1 MTGAANED
9 RTAAPKTTA
18 HAANRYDRFDLG
30 PTLVAWEYEFTN
42 NAPLGV
48 TGMATGL
55 EIDVQLTGE
64 WGHRGARSGSAVYG
78 PGEICT
84 ISPSEVYSTSYR
96 ARGASGLQV
105 GFIFHP
111 EHDEAFRD
119 ADGALVVPAGR
130 GLTDRRFVEFCRA
143 WHFANETGAALDPRT
158 VHAEV
163 RGFVARHAVL
173 APLDPVLRAKREL
186 DRTFNRALY
195 MRHVAEIAGMH
206 ETTFGRRF
214 LAKFGVSPSRYRLLL
229 RLNEAA
235 RQTSAMPER
244 TVAQIA
250 AHVGFDDLSYFHRA
264 FRAQFGTTPS
274 AYPRRYRTKLGRLGG

>member
-1 MTGAANED
+1 MTSGA
-9 RTAAPKTTA
+9 RGPTAAHETTA
-18 HAANRYDRFDLG
+18 PAANRYDRLDLG

-42 NAPLGV
+42 SAPMGV

-55 EIDVQLTGE
+55 EIDVQLAGE
-64 WGHRGARSGSAVYG
+64 WSHRGARSGSAVYG

-84 ISPSEVYSTSYR
+84 ISPSEVYSTSFR
-96 ARGASGLQV
+96 AHGASGLQI

-119 ADGALVVPAGR
+119 ADGALVVPEGR

-143 WHFANETGAALDPRT
+143 WHFANETGTVLDSRA

-163 RGFVARHAVL
+163 RRFVRRHAVL
-173 APLDPVLRAKREL
+173 TPLDPVLRAKREL
-186 DRTFNRALY
+186 DRTFDRALY

-206 ETTFGRRF
+206 EATFGRRF
-214 LAKFGVSPSRYRLLL
+214 LARFGVSPSRYRLLL

-235 RQTSAMPER
+235 RQTWAVPER

-250 AHVGFDDLSYFHRA
+250 ARVGFDDLSYFHRA
-264 FRAQFGTTPS
+264 FRAHFGTTPS
-274 AYPRRYRTKLGRLGG
+274 AYPRRYRMRLGRLGG